1 MGACGI
7 SDKEMQGE
15 EMEKQRLM
23 EKEIHR
29 ETERDE
35 KKNRYTPQWEG
46 TVINEQGLGTIVH
59 WRWGQGIQALV

>member
-1 MGACGI
+1 
-7 SDKEMQGE
+7 
-15 EMEKQRLM
+15 MEKQRLM
-23 EKEIHR
+23 EKEIYR